1 MPKCWSAW
9 VYKYHSSAWRAQV
22 PQCLKCPSS
31 LHVSFDFPS
40 VSYSALWVP
49 KCPSSTQV
57 PLEFFVLA
65 SNRFSKKLNSF
76 RSSHQKVFYKMEL
89 HSSKSCKIAGF
100 QPLVSAAMWTILH
113 VAGILDSPLDLNI
126 GITMVTS
133 ISVLFLFTKF
143 ILIFQLKY

>member
-1 MPKCWSAW
+1 
-9 VYKYHSSAWRAQV
+9 
-22 PQCLKCPSS
+22 
-31 LHVSFDFPS
+31 
-40 VSYSALWVP
+40 
-49 KCPSSTQV
+49 
-57 PLEFFVLA
+57 
-65 SNRFSKKLNSF
+65 
-76 RSSHQKVFYKMEL
+76 MEL

-126 GITMVTS
+126 GITMVTL

>member
-1 MPKCWSAW
+1 MSNFT
-9 VYKYHSSAWRAQV
+9 S
-22 PQCLKCPSS
+22 LKFFSVKQKFARIAKKLIYIGS
-31 LHVSFDFPS
+31 FNIQLLKLFEFTSHLLHIWITAAESFWD
-40 VSYSALWVP
+40 Y
-49 KCPSSTQV
+49 
-57 PLEFFVLA
+57 FFVLA

-100 QPLVSAAMWTILH
+100 QALVSAAMWTILH

-126 GITMVTS
+126 GITMVTL